1 MFLSAVHLSRAIS
14 KKEVSCKEIMQL
26 TLNRI
31 DSLNPGFNAIVAAA
45 DSGQLLRQAEEAD
58 RALAKGEYWGWMHG
72 MPHAVKDLANLKD
85 FVTSRGSPLFAGDV
99 ADNDDIFVEKIRNEG
114 AIFIGKTNVPEFGL
128 GSQTYNRVYG
138 STGNAFD
145 SSLAAGGSGG
155 GAAVALATGMLPVA
169 DGSDMM
175 GSLRN
180 PAAYNNV
187 IGFRPGLGR
196 IPKTRDDL
204 FFDQLST
211 EGPMGRTVEDVI
223 QLFSTMSGSDA
234 RTPFS
239 VHTRKK
245 DPGQYEK
252 GEIAD
257 YRVGWLADYVGY
269 LPMEPGVKALCESV
283 LQHLAVSGAVVDQAQ
298 IEFDMPTLW
307 QTWLTLRQWLV
318 SSGSGLLYENPDAR
332 AELKPEIIWEIEQ
345 GRNLTADKV
354 AAAGVARSSWYLAVL
369 RAFEDW
375 DILALPSAQVFPFPV
390 TEHWPKMVA
399 GREMDT
405 YHRWME
411 VVIGGSL
418 CGCPVISLPAGF
430 DDKGRSMGIQ
440 FMAPLGQDE
449 KLLEFAL
456 AYEEVNPWHEAYSQ
470 FD

>member
-1 MFLSAVHLSRAIS
+1 M
-14 KKEVSCKEIMQL
+14 
-26 TLNRI
+26 
-31 DSLNPGFNAIVAAA
+31 
-45 DSGQLLRQAEEAD
+45 
-58 RALAKGEYWGWMHG
+58 
-72 MPHAVKDLANLKD
+72 
-85 FVTSRGSPLFAGDV
+85 
-99 ADNDDIFVEKIRNEG
+99 
-114 AIFIGKTNVPEFGL
+114 
-128 GSQTYNRVYG
+128 
-138 STGNAFD
+138 
-145 SSLAAGGSGG
+145 
-155 GAAVALATGMLPVA
+155 
-169 DGSDMM
+169 
-175 GSLRN
+175 
-180 PAAYNNV
+180 
-187 IGFRPGLGR
+187 
-196 IPKTRDDL
+196 
-204 FFDQLST
+204 
-211 EGPMGRTVEDVI
+211 
-223 QLFSTMSGSDA
+223 
-234 RTPFS
+234 
-239 VHTRKK
+239 
-245 DPGQYEK
+245 
-252 GEIAD
+252 
-257 YRVGWLADYVGY
+257 
-269 LPMEPGVKALCESV
+269 
-283 LQHLAVSGAVVDQAQ
+283 
-298 IEFDMPTLW
+298 
-307 QTWLTLRQWLV
+307 